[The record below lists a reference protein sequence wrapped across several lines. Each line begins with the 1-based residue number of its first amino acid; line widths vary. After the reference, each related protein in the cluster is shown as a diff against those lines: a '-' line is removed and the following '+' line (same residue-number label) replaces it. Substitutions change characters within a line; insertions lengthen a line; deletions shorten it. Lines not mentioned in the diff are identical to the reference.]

1 MDFIN
6 IGAGNG
12 LSPGQFKAITRTNA
26 DLLSIGPFEIKLCEI
41 LIKISWQKL
50 EETIS
55 WIPHVMTMVCG
66 GVVAVKME
74 VIPES
79 AIVTPFWVGDSC
91 GYRAFSACLSH
102 LIEK

>member
-26 DLLSIGPFEIKLCEI
+26 DLLSIGPFEIKLGEI

-50 EETIS
+50 EETF
-55 WIPHVMTMVCG
+55 HG
-66 GVVAVKME
+66 
-74 VIPES
+74 
-79 AIVTPFWVGDSC
+79 
-91 GYRAFSACLSH
+91 
-102 LIEK
+102 